1 MSSDFLTV
9 MMAFN
14 AKMLLTLFILLFID
28 GPKIIHSWDSVC
40 EPIQIETC
48 QGLGYELTTM
58 PNLLGH
64 ESQAQ
69 ANRELNLLLLRI
81 THECSPHLRLFLC
94 SMFVPLC
101 SEQVSAPVPAC
112 RSLCEEVQSSC
123 SLLLLSLKRPW
134 HPFFNCSQF
143 PEPKR
148 NGPCMQF
155 PNASEDATAPDTSVT
170 VHGRPTR
177 RHNWLQG
184 ERNPNPLL
192 TPNESQCPPN
202 FAKARDLSSVTCSP
216 QCGKDAYFSSRDKT
230 FAAAWMSGW
239 AWLCFI
245 STLFTLLTF
254 WVEPSRFRYPER
266 PVVFLA
272 LCYNIISLAFIVR
285 GILGAEKIS
294 CLHTDEDSYVVTE
307 GLESAPCT
315 LIFLI
320 LYYFSMASAVWW
332 LVLTIA
338 WFLSAAKK
346 WSSEALHGLAS
357 FFHTAA
363 WGGPAIAAG
372 AVLAMRKVAGDEL
385 TGLCFVAEP
394 AVLGFVV
401 LPHALLLL
409 VGAALAAAGGTALVQ
424 VRQAMRCAGR
434 DTAKL
439 ERLMTRLGVFAALYV
454 IPALG
459 ALVCWM
465 YEAAN
470 RPRWKSRAHLAALD
484 CRIGLDRGCVQPV
497 ESSGGV
503 EVALLRVF
511 LSLVVGVTSGMWVWS
526 SKTCKAWGSI
536 FSPRKHQKIY
546 TTPAKV
552 AVINLGVARNAPISK
567 V

>member
-1 MSSDFLTV
+1 
-9 MMAFN
+9 
-14 AKMLLTLFILLFID
+14 
-28 GPKIIHSWDSVC
+28 
-40 EPIQIETC
+40 
-48 QGLGYELTTM
+48 
-58 PNLLGH
+58 
-64 ESQAQ
+64 
-69 ANRELNLLLLRI
+69 
-81 THECSPHLRLFLC
+81 
-94 SMFVPLC
+94 
-101 SEQVSAPVPAC
+101 
-112 RSLCEEVQSSC
+112 
-123 SLLLLSLKRPW
+123 
-134 HPFFNCSQF
+134 
-143 PEPKR
+143 
-148 NGPCMQF
+148 MQF
-155 PNASEDATAPDTSVT
+155 PNASEDTSQHT
-170 VHGRPTR
+170 RPTR
-177 RHNWLQG
+177 KHNWLQG
-184 ERNPNPLL
+184 ETTIRNSNFNKHHPIL
-192 TPNESQCPPN
+192 TPIEHQCPPN
-202 FAKARDLSSVTCSP
+202 FARARDLSSITCSP
-216 QCGKDAYFSSRDKT
+216 QCGKDAYFSSKDKN
-230 FAAAWMSGW
+230 FAEAWMSGW

-254 WVEPSRFRYPER
+254 WVEPTRFRYPER

-272 LCYNIISLAFIVR
+272 LCYNVISLAYIVR
-285 GILGAEKIS
+285 GILGAEKLS
-294 CLHTDEDSYVVTE
+294 CIQTDNNESYVVTE

-320 LYYFSMASAVWW
+320 LYYFSLASAVWW

-357 FFHTAA
+357 YFHTAA

-372 AVLAMRKVAGDEL
+372 AVLALRRVAGDEL

-409 VGAALAAAGGTALVQ
+409 SGAALAAAGGTALVQ
-424 VRQAMRCAGR
+424 VRHAMRCAGR

-459 ALVCWM
+459 ALVCWL
-465 YEAAN
+465 YEASN
-470 RPRWKSRAHLAALD
+470 RPRWRSLAHLAALD
-484 CRIGLDRGCVQPV
+484 CRIGTERGCTQPV

-526 SKTCKAWGSI
+526 SKTCRAWSSI
-536 FSPRKHQKIY
+536 FSPRKHHTKYIN
-546 TTPAKV
+546 PAKV
-552 AVINLGVARNAPISK
+552 SVLSPSSITRTLPISR

>member
-1 MSSDFLTV
+1 
-9 MMAFN
+9 
-14 AKMLLTLFILLFID
+14 
-28 GPKIIHSWDSVC
+28 
-40 EPIQIETC
+40 
-48 QGLGYELTTM
+48 
-58 PNLLGH
+58 
-64 ESQAQ
+64 
-69 ANRELNLLLLRI
+69 
-81 THECSPHLRLFLC
+81 
-94 SMFVPLC
+94 
-101 SEQVSAPVPAC
+101 
-112 RSLCEEVQSSC
+112 
-123 SLLLLSLKRPW
+123 
-134 HPFFNCSQF
+134 
-143 PEPKR
+143 
-148 NGPCMQF
+148 MQF
-155 PNASEDATAPDTSVT
+155 PNASEDAASGVAPVT
-170 VHGRPTR
+170 TIQVRPPVR
-177 RHNWLQG
+177 RHNWLEPQITD
-184 ERNPNPLL
+184 PTSVL
-192 TPNESQCPPN
+192 TPIENPCPPN
-202 FAKARDLSSVTCSP
+202 FARARDLSSVTCSP

-230 FAAAWMSGW
+230 FAEAWMSGW

-285 GILGAEKIS
+285 GILGAEKLS
-294 CLHTDEDSYVVTE
+294 CLTTDEDSYVVTE

-320 LYYFSMASAVWW
+320 LYYFSLASAVWW
-332 LVLTIA
+332 LVLTIS

-363 WGGPAIAAG
+363 WGGPAIASG
-372 AVLAMRKVAGDEL
+372 AVLAMRRVAGDEL

-470 RPRWKSRAHLAALD
+470 RPRWKSRAHLAALG
-484 CRIGLDRGCVQPV
+484 CRIGSDKGCIQPI

-526 SKTCKAWGSI
+526 SKTCKAWRSI

-552 AVINLGVARNAPISK
+552 TVINHSSISRNTPIAK